1 MPFARPTLATLIQRI
16 AADLQSYLA
25 GTNPFLRRML
35 LTVMGRVQ
43 GGAVHG
49 LYGHQQWIAD
59 QVMVDKCDADTLARW
74 ANILGKPQEPAVAA
88 SGPVTCIGTETTV
101 IPAGTVLVR
110 SDNTQYITSADATIT
125 GGTAS
130 PTVVASMAAAAGD
143 CAAGMSL
150 TFASPV
156 AGINATATVG
166 AAGIGGG
173 ADLENIDAWR
183 ARVIARL
190 QTPPRAGTSSDY
202 VDWAMDVPGITR
214 AWCFPMEL
222 GPGTVTVR
230 VMTDK
235 APDGPFADAAAV
247 AAVLAYLQSVC
258 PVDATPY
265 VFTPTADPLNPTI
278 HLVPDSAANRA
289 AVTAS
294 LNELLTREAVPGG
307 TIPLTH
313 FEDAIGNSVG
323 ITDFVL
329 TSPSAAV
336 VEPIG
341 SMTTLGAIAWD

>member
-35 LTVMGRVQ
+35 LTVLGRVQ
-43 GGAVHG
+43 AGAVHG

-59 QVMVDKCDADTLARW
+59 QVMVDQCDADTLARW
-74 ANILGKPQEPAVAA
+74 ANILGKPQEAAVAA
-88 SGPVTCIGTETTV
+88 SGPIICTGTETTD

-110 SDNTQYITSADATIT
+110 SDNTQYVTNADATIT

-130 PTVVASMAAAAGD
+130 PTVVASVAAAAGD
-143 CAAGMSL
+143 CAAGMTL
-150 TFASPV
+150 TFASPI
-156 AGINATATVG
+156 AGINVYATVG
-166 AAGIGGG
+166 ATGIGGG
-173 ADLENIDAWR
+173 ADVEDIDAWR
-183 ARVIARL
+183 ARVLARL

-202 VDWAMDVPGITR
+202 VEWALSVSGITR

-230 VMTDK
+230 VMTDN
-235 APDGPFADAAAV
+235 APDGPFADATAV

-265 VFTPTADPLNPTI
+265 VFTPTPDPLNPTI
-278 HLVPDSAANRA
+278 HLIPDSVANRA

-294 LNELLTREAVPGG
+294 LNELLTLEAVPGG
-307 TIPLTH
+307 TIPLSH
-313 FEDAIGNSVG
+313 FEEAIGNTVG

-329 TSPSAAV
+329 TSPNAAV
-336 VEPIG
+336 VAPTG
-341 SMTTLGAIAWD
+341 SMTTLGVIAWV